1 MRRLTSPAVPFF
13 VSVVSHSGFQKGVTV
28 RVIGIGAATL
38 LWCFLATP
46 VQGEDRPPESSAAAD
61 TGAATSLLTAA
72 EWKRLDDAVDRGL
85 EFLSRSQRRDG
96 SFETLGT
103 GQPGVTSLCVM
114 AFLSRGHLPDQGPYG
129 KRLGRAVDFVLA
141 TQQKSGVFSYI
152 AHNTSPEA
160 GHAALYNH
168 AMTGLMLSEVYGMT
182 ESDRQDQIRTALT
195 KAIAFA
201 RMTQRIPKHDRRD
214 TGGWRYL
221 SPRNRNYSDMSVTS
235 WFLMFYRSARNAEF
249 DVPQQYVDDAM
260 SYVRRCFYRRKR
272 AFVYRINS
280 ANTSR
285 SLRRGVVGSGIVA
298 LSLAGEHQTK
308 TAQLAGD
315 WILDADF
322 KQYNRTPHKKD
333 RYHYSAF
340 YCSQAMFH
348 LGGEYWTKFYPELMD
363 VLITN
368 QRANGSWDAEA
379 LHDTMYGNV
388 YTSALTVLALTPP
401 YQLLPIYQ
409 R

>member
-1 MRRLTSPAVPFF
+1 MRKSSSLAIPLFGSVTSPRGFLKTVTARIFGM
-13 VSVVSHSGFQKGVTV
+13 SVV
-28 RVIGIGAATL
+28 AL
-38 LWCFLATP
+38 LGCLLGTP
-46 VQGEDRPPESSAAAD
+46 VYGEDRPQESSAAAD
-61 TGAATSLLTAA
+61 TGASTSLLTPG
-72 EWKRLDDAVDRGL
+72 EWKRLDNSVDRGL

-96 SFETLGT
+96 SFETLAT

-114 AFLSRGHLPDQGPYG
+114 AFLSRGHLPDEGPYG

-141 TQQKSGVFSYI
+141 TQQQSGAFSYV
-152 AHNTSPEA
+152 APNTSNEA

-168 AMTGLMLSEVYGMT
+168 AMTGLMLSEIYGMT
-182 ESDRQDQIRTALT
+182 DSDRQNQIRKALMN
-195 KAIAFA
+195 AIAFA
-201 RMTQRIPKHDRRD
+201 RKTQRIPKPDPRD
-214 TGGWRYL
+214 KGGWRYVN
-221 SPRNRNYSDMSVTS
+221 PKNRNFSDMSVTS

-249 DVPQQYVDDAM
+249 DVPKQYVDDAM
-260 SYVRRCFYRRKR
+260 AYVRRCFFVRKR

-280 ANTSR
+280 ADGPR
-285 SLRRGVVGSGIVA
+285 SLRRGIVGSGIVS
-298 LSLAGEHQTK
+298 LSLAGEHKTK
-308 TAQLAGD
+308 MAQLAGD

-322 KQYNRTPHKKD
+322 KQYNRTLHKKD

-348 LGGEYWTKFYPELMD
+348 LGGEYWTKFYPGLMHTL
-363 VLITN
+363 VTN
-368 QRANGSWDAEA
+368 QRADGSWDAEA

-409 R
+409 K